1 MKMVINRAAASR
13 VLSGVVKRLPG
24 ETLLKDTATNT
35 RTMASKAVTL
45 ENLNP
50 NIIKLEY
57 AVRGPL
63 VIRAGEI
70 EKELEK
76 VRALT
81 IL

>member
-1 MKMVINRAAASR
+1 
-13 VLSGVVKRLPG
+13 
-24 ETLLKDTATNT
+24 
-35 RTMASKAVTL
+35 MASKAVTL

-76 VRALT
+76 SVSGALSPLFT
-81 IL
+81 DTTTKREYECNDHGQCDDSY